1 MKSLFALLILL
12 STGCTL
18 HVCGNSEIAH
28 AVGESSIGEQQQN
41 EDKATADVKADVPI
55 KPN

>member
-1 MKSLFALLILL
+1 MKYILAIMILL
-12 STGCTL
+12 SGCTM

-28 AVGESSIGEQQQN
+28 AVGESTIGEQQQN

-55 KPN
+55 K